1 MAAHCFAYALGG
13 LVLMLGQAIFESP
26 YPTEG
31 IASAARALTRCLL
44 AGCLASYIAVQLGL
58 ALVGRELRVPS
69 LMWGAASVAVVTPL
83 VTLLPFPVV
92 SLCIASLGLGLWAAR
107 VHLGRA
113 AAFSGGL
120 EMMAGVVGA
129 VSGPSL
135 PALALIPALVYKVR
149 ALEHVA
155 LSTQIVALS
164 KQIVAPDPNGH
175 PPRLHS
181 NPATPHIRVPE
192 SGRTGGRSQV

>member
-1 MAAHCFAYALGG
+1 MAAHCFAYALSG

-26 YPTEG
+26 YPTED
-31 IASAARALTRCLL
+31 IASTARALTRCLL
-44 AGCLASYIAVQLGL
+44 WGCLAFYSAVHLGL

-69 LMWGAASVAVVTPL
+69 LMWGAASVAVVAPL
-83 VTLLPFPVV
+83 VTFLPFPVV

-155 LSTQIVALS
+155 LSTQIVA
-164 KQIVAPDPNGH
+164 PDLNGH

-192 SGRTGGRSQV
+192 SGRTGGRSRV